1 MVKNLAVLPAVIPA
15 RKGWTRRKQE
25 SLVLFLYLLPF
36 LLFVFVF
43 CYIPLFGWAYAF
55 FNYSPGVP
63 LTRDRF
69 VGLHHFIRLFSNM
82 SDFWEVLRNT
92 LVISFLNL
100 AFSVVPVIFA
110 IMISHVRFRFY
121 SRVVQTLSSI
131 PNFISWVLIY
141 SILFFLVFS
150 ENSGINRAL
159 LNIGLIEQPMRLLTN
174 PKIAWVL
181 QVCLGSWKG
190 TGYGAIIYLAAI
202 SGIDQE
208 LYEAADIDGAG
219 TFQKIIHIT
228 LPGISSTYFV
238 MLLLAIANILSTG
251 FDHYWLFGNGQTWGV
266 LEVFDTYTYRIGI
279 LGMQFSLGT
288 ALGIFR
294 SIVSITML
302 SVANQLSK
310 LVREEKI
317 F

>member
-1 MVKNLAVLPAVIPA
+1 MPVVIPA
-15 RKGWTRRKQE
+15 RKGWTKRKQE

-36 LLFVFVF
+36 LLFVAIF
-43 CYIPLFGWAYAF
+43 CYVPLFGWAYAF
-55 FNYSPGVP
+55 FNYTPGVP
-63 LTRDRF
+63 LTGDRF
-69 VGLHHFIRLFSNM
+69 VGLHHFMRLFSNM
-82 SDFWEVLRNT
+82 SDFWQVLRNT

-100 AFSVVPVIFA
+100 CLSVVPVIFA
-110 IMISHVRFRFY
+110 IMISHVRFRAY
-121 SRVVQTLSSI
+121 SRVVQSLSSI

-141 SILFFLVFS
+141 SILFFLIFS
-150 ENSGINRAL
+150 ENSGMNRVLVNA
-159 LNIGLIEQPMRLLTN
+159 GLISEPLRLLTN
-174 PKIAWVL
+174 PKIAWIL
-181 QVCLGSWKG
+181 QVFLGSWKG

-238 MLLLAIANILSTG
+238 MLLLSIANILSTG
-251 FDHYWLFGNGQTWGV
+251 FDHYWLFGNGQTWNV

-279 LGMQFSLGT
+279 LGMQFSLAT
-288 ALGIFR
+288 ALGIFK
-294 SIVSITML
+294 SVVSITL
-302 SVANQLSK
+302 LCVANQMSK